1 MSVEDTATPKQMVVT
16 HPKEQCAGFAHAQS
30 HNLMS
35 HEFRQNGRIEY
46 HRMPEGKLNQRTQED
61 SL

>member
-1 MSVEDTATPKQMVVT
+1 MSVGDTATPKQMVVT
-16 HPKEQCAGFAHAQS
+16 HPKEQCASFAHAQS

-35 HEFRQNGRIEY
+35 HKSRQNRRIE
-46 HRMPEGKLNQRTQED
+46 HHHMPEGKLNQRTQED